1 VAEASSDDP
10 LKEELMKAPSG
21 FLRLTLTALVAGGVV
36 SSYLPWA
43 RNPHA
48 QAPAADAVSS
58 APLALDRTNQYL
70 WAVNPDN
77 DSVSVF
83 RVGNDAHQKLAEVP
97 VGDEPQ
103 SVALARDYSKA
114 YVSNTVSG
122 TVSVVNTNGYGILKT
137 IPVGT
142 EPWALA
148 LTPNGTRLYV
158 ANSSSN
164 TVTIIDTATDE
175 VARTIYQVGV
185 QPRAIAITND
195 GDGLDS
201 DEKVY
206 VTSLLAQY
214 RQGEVRPGEDLGK
227 VGRVS
232 VISTQNDSVIGEIEL
247 QPIANTGFRSNG
259 DSLMRVPASNP
270 PTLFDT
276 GAFPNILVSLAVKHN
291 WLFVPSTGSSP
302 NGPDLFNV
310 NVQSL
315 VSVVDTLSDT
325 DTGKTVNVNS
335 GINLEPDVDDAQG
348 RPLKRFV
355 TNPYFLAFRHLSNS
369 GYIISAASDM
379 AVKLDLS
386 ADGTPTIN
394 PPAGP
399 GQPSNVKRILA
410 GKNPRAMVINSDD
423 TRGYIWNY
431 VSRDLT
437 VVNLADDTVLTT
449 LVSAAQ
455 PTDPQDVIVQRGKE
469 LFNTSIGPIVPKSG
483 VNEGLMADHGW
494 VSCASCHPDGL
505 TDGVAWM
512 FPSGPRISTSLN
524 GTFSK
529 EGPLVQRTLNWS
541 GIFDEVADFELNTR
555 NTAGG
560 RGLILLADNT
570 PDPNVRN
577 FDPASGGR
585 NADRDAITE
594 YFKSIRS
601 PISPIPENDP
611 HALQG
616 RKVFRLAGCVQC
628 HNGPLWTSSR
638 VEFPPPPPAAALVTE
653 QGIPQLVGQLKQ
665 VGTFDPSQPFEVI
678 GKGPNLGKQALGEK
692 GFNTP
697 SLLGIFALGPYLHNG
712 TVVDLEGILDNPA
725 HVGDSHL
732 LSSPGHRR
740 DLVRFLKSIDDST
753 PPFP

>member
-1 VAEASSDDP
+1 
-10 LKEELMKAPSG
+10 MKAHSG
-21 FLRLTLTALVAGGVV
+21 SLRLTLMALVAAGVL
-36 SSYLPWA
+36 SSYLPWVK
-43 RNPHA
+43 NPHA
-48 QAPAADAVSS
+48 QAPAADAISS
-58 APLALDRTNQYL
+58 APLALDRTNQFL
-70 WAVNPDN
+70 WAVNPDS

-83 RVGNDAHQKLAEVP
+83 LVGNNANQKLTEVL

-114 YVSNTVSG
+114 YVANTVSG
-122 TVSVVNTNGYGILKT
+122 TVSVINTNGYGILKT
-137 IPVGT
+137 IEVGT

-164 TVTIIDTATDE
+164 TVTVIDTGADQ
-175 VARTIYQVGV
+175 VARTIYRVGV
-185 QPRAIAITND
+185 RPRAIAITND
-195 GDGLDS
+195 GDSLDD

-206 VTSLLAQY
+206 VTSFLAQY
-214 RQGEVRPGEDLGK
+214 RQGEIQPGEDLGK
-227 VGRVS
+227 VGHVS
-232 VISTQNDSVIGEIEL
+232 VISTQNDQILGEVEL
-247 QPIANTGFRSNG
+247 QPLADTGFKSNG
-259 DSLMRVPASNP
+259 DSLKRVPASTP

-276 GAFPNILVSLAVKHN
+276 GAFPNILASLAIKN
-291 WLFVPSTGSSP
+291 SLLYVPATGSSP
-302 NGPDLFNV
+302 NGPDIFNV
-310 NVQSL
+310 NVQCL
-315 VSVVDTLSDT
+315 VSVVDTVTDT
-325 DTGKTVNVNS
+325 DAEKTVNLNN
-335 GINLEPDVDDAQG
+335 GINFETDADDAQG

-355 TNPYFLAFRHLSNS
+355 TNPYFLAFRHQSNS

-379 AVKLDLS
+379 AVKLDLR

-399 GQPSNVKRILA
+399 GQPSNVKRILV
-410 GKNPRAMVINSDD
+410 GKNPRAMVISSDD
-423 TRGYIWNY
+423 TRGYVWNY
-431 VSRDLT
+431 VSRDITVADLTNDT
-437 VVNLADDTVLTT
+437 VVST

-455 PTDPQDVIVQRGKE
+455 PTDPQGIVVQRGKE
-469 LFNTSIGPIVPKSG
+469 LFNTSIGPIVPKNG

-512 FPSGPRISTSLN
+512 FPSGPRFSTSLN

-529 EGPLVQRTLNWS
+529 NPPHVQRTLNWS

-570 PDPNVRN
+570 SDPNVRN
-577 FDPASGGR
+577 FDPASAGR
-585 NADRDAITE
+585 NADRDSITE
-594 YFKSIRS
+594 SFKSIRS
-601 PISPIPENDP
+601 PISPIRDDDA

-616 RKVFRLAGCVQC
+616 RKVFKLAGCVQC

-653 QGIPQLVGQLKQ
+653 QGIPQLVGQLRQ

-678 GKGPNLGKQALGEK
+678 GKGPNLGKQALGAL
-692 GFNTP
+692 GFNPP
-697 SLLGIFALGPYLHNG
+697 SLLGVFALGPYLHNG